1 MSKIMINTVEQF
13 KRQYYE
19 TRLIPCLRVNDSIM
33 NEIEKEVRTLVK
45 NYKILEESIK
55 KHHTDF
61 TKPYGTVTQSC
72 LYNTTGNILDFSTD
86 YKMLKNGKFFFDPNF
101 KNIHHIVKL
110 FQNNLINFWLY
121 GISKNSGSSPHKVIS
136 SNYGKKF
143 RIRFHLPIITNS
155 SAWVMLDWK
164 KFWLKRGIIYFFND
178 GCIHTAGNDGDQ
190 TRYHLIWDCMLDDKL
205 FDTVLNVNNNNS
217 PDPKLISRIPKE
229 DIKDLM
235 YSEPCE
241 ETDYEIEK
249 IGFRNRLVRMLK
261 SKIPK

>member
-13 KRQYYE
+13 KRQIYE
-19 TRLIPCLRVNDSIM
+19 TRLIPCLRVNDFIM
-33 NEIEKEVRTLVK
+33 NAIEKEVQTLVK
-45 NYKILEESIK
+45 NYKISEECIK

-61 TKPYGTVTQSC
+61 TKPYGAVTQSC

-86 YKMLKNGKFFFDPNF
+86 YKMPKIGKFFIDPNF

-110 FQNNLINFWLY
+110 FQNNLINFWLF
-121 GISKNSGSSPHKVIS
+121 GISKNSGSSPHKVIRI
-136 SNYGKKF
+136 NDEKKF
-143 RIRFHLPIITNS
+143 RLRFHLPVITNS

-178 GCIHTAGNDGDQ
+178 GCIHTAGNDGEQ

-217 PDPKLISRIPKE
+217 PDPKLVSRILKE
-229 DIKDLM
+229 EIKDLM

-249 IGFRNRLVRMLK
+249 IGFRYRLIRMLK